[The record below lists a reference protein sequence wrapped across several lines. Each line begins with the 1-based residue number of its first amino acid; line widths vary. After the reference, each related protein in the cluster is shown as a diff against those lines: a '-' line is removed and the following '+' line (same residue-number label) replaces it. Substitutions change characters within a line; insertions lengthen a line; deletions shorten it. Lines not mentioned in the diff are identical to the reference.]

1 MIATQLLLPKISY
14 FSILPEICLI
24 VGALVMLAM
33 TSVTRNRITSKVYT
47 GITVLAGI
55 ASIGFS
61 IKNYHDVLRSG
72 AHLVIDKVLAIDGF
86 SVLAAILVSA
96 CVIIAA
102 FLTQNFVDRENWSGP
117 EIFALMLLAGS
128 GAQFMAAA
136 NDLIMIFLGLE
147 IMSIS
152 LYVLAALD
160 TKRIQSGEAALKY
173 LVLGGFASA
182 IFIYGSAFVYGSTGT
197 TNLGQIASF
206 FATSYYTHNGL
217 LIIGMV
223 LVIAGLGFKVA
234 AVPFHVWSPDVYQG
248 APSPSVT
255 LMSSIAKIGGFAA
268 LLRILMTALV
278 SYKADWQP
286 IIYILAVASLLVGA
300 FGGLVQSN
308 VKRMLAYSA
317 INHSGFILLGLVAA
331 TQVGVS
337 ASFVYLIAYSFIA
350 TGVFSVVTILG
361 SKGDQN
367 HDIRNYRGLAKKHP
381 YLILGFAVLL
391 FGQAGIPGTVG
402 FIAKL
407 SVFEALAR
415 SGGPGAYSL
424 VVVAIVSSVISA
436 VYYLR
441 VVIACY
447 SKPDEEMIIPDRLFS
462 SSLSPISPIQK
473 ADGDIG
479 QEHEGVTLLVEDKV
493 ENLKT
498 EDVDTQDFRVG
509 IGSSIAVI
517 LTSGIVVVLGIFPN
531 LIIDLANH
539 ATFIF

>member
-1 MIATQLLLPKISY
+1 MIATQLILPKISY

-33 TSVTRNRITSKVYT
+33 ASVVKNKITSDVWA
-47 GITVLAGI
+47 GVTVLAAVG
-55 ASIGFS
+55 SIGFS

-72 AHLVIDKVLAIDGF
+72 AHLAIDSVLAIDGF
-86 SVLAAILVSA
+86 SVLTAILVSA

-102 FLTQNFVDRENWSGP
+102 LLTQSFVGRERWSGP

-128 GAQFMAAA
+128 GAEFMGAA
-136 NDLIMIFLGLE
+136 NDLIMVFLGLE
-147 IMSIS
+147 IMSIA

-160 TKRIQSGEAALKY
+160 TKRVQSGEAALKY

-182 IFIYGSAFVYGSTGT
+182 IFIYGSAFIYGSSGA
-197 TNLGQIASF
+197 TNLGQIGSF
-206 FATSYYTHNGL
+206 FSTSYYTHNGL
-217 LIIGMV
+217 LIIGMI

-255 LMSSIAKIGGFAA
+255 FMAAVAKIGGFGA
-268 LLRILMTALV
+268 LIRILMTALI

-286 IIYILAVASLLVGA
+286 IIYILAIASLLVGA

-350 TGVFSVVTILG
+350 LGVFSVVTVLG
-361 SKGDQN
+361 KTGDN
-367 HDIRNYRGLAKKHP
+367 SHDIRSYRGLAKKHP
-381 YLILGFAVLL
+381 YLVLGFAVLL

-407 SVFEALAR
+407 SVFQALAR

-424 VVVAIVSSVISA
+424 VVVAIVSSVVSA
-436 VYYLR
+436 LYYLR

-447 SKPDEEMIIPDRLFS
+447 TKPDEALVIPDHLIMPTNVVTDDATGQVQDGEA
-462 SSLSPISPIQK
+462 L
-473 ADGDIG
+473 GDILVKTQTKSSETAIG
-479 QEHEGVTLLVEDKV
+479 TDDDIKVGV
-493 ENLKT
+493 
-498 EDVDTQDFRVG
+498 
-509 IGSSIAVI
+509 GSSIAVI